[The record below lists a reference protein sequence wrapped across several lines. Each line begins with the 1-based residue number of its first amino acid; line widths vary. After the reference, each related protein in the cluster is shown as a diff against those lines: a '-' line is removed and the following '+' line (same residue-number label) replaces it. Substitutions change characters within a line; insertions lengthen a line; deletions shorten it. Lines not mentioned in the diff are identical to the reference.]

1 MGAADQRTKNR
12 INAQNAS
19 ELLAFGKKKSHIHT
33 DIRSFT
39 DYVGA
44 SLNTVLDY
52 EDSSKTGEFFYVS
65 SGVEIGGLKI
75 AASVLSPSRYQVA
88 NGNGF
93 YFMFPLIGQATV
105 SSDGAHGV
113 SEAGANAYF
122 GPEIERKGS
131 TSELSM
137 IQVSIDEARLTSVGS
152 RMLNDKDFNRF
163 RKSLGQPHLLPI
175 IGKNVKF
182 KTIFKELFKMID
194 ESDQDNKILELLAI
208 DDLFYRTLV
217 LLIGRKESF
226 DHEGKEAR
234 AYSRT
239 IARRAAEYI
248 SAHHCRR
255 LTQTE
260 LEEITGVSYRDI
272 SSAFKKEFGC
282 SPFQWLGRYRLEA
295 LKLLLERPQKDF
307 SLKASARACGF
318 LNIGAI
324 RITYAEAFGETPEE
338 TLGRSKV
345 RC

>member
-1 MGAADQRTKNR
+1 MDAADQRTTNC
-12 INAQNAS
+12 INSQNAT

-65 SGVEIGGLKI
+65 SGVEINGLKI

-88 NGNGF
+88 NGNGL

-113 SEAGANAYF
+113 SEAGADAYF
-122 GPEIERKGS
+122 SPEIERKGS

-137 IQVSIDEARLTSVGS
+137 IQVSIDEARLTSMGS

-163 RKSLGQPHLLPI
+163 RKSLDQPHLLPV
-175 IGKNVKF
+175 IGKTAKF
-182 KTIFKELFKMID
+182 KTIFKELCKMID
-194 ESDQDNKILELLAI
+194 ESDQDTKVLELRAV
-208 DDLFYRTLV
+208 DELFYRTLV
-217 LLIGRKESF
+217 LFIGRNDSF
-226 DHEGKEAR
+226 SHEGKEAR
-234 AYSRT
+234 AYSRA
-239 IARRAAEYI
+239 IALRAAEYI
-248 SAHHCRR
+248 SAHHRHR
-255 LTQTE
+255 LTQTD

-318 LNIGAI
+318 LNIGAL
-324 RITYAEAFGETPEE
+324 RNSYAEAFGETPEQ

-345 RC
+345 C